1 MKLVCKGCGHSF
13 ESNGEKFCNNTCRD
27 SHIDKLEEMVIEA
40 VKNDSSHTKKFSQ
53 DF

>member
-1 MKLVCKGCGHSF
+1 MKSVCKGCGHSF

-27 SHIDKLEEMVIEA
+27 AHIDKLEEMVIEA